1 MIAEYC
7 VEGEDSF
14 IDRLSVVEQCVA
26 HVVRDDETAADT
38 ECEKSHSDI
47 DDNSGDEEEI
57 ETGEDDDDV
66 ETNEDEELSRKLN
79 RKLDEKLEKERDEKL
94 DKVDD
99 KIIEEEEEEEEEEKW
114 GGEGEEEEWIEEEGE
129 EEEGEEE
136 VVHYHLPLH
145 ISQRYP
151 TLPQAIGDFV
161 LDYGILDPKSLE
173 FLTLPHTALSAYW
186 AAKRLS
192 IVGRHDR
199 RSYCFTHSY
208 GRLYDKSSGSV
219 FWEVCFPFFVIVLFT
234 ISFVSQ

>member
-14 IDRLSVVEQCVA
+14 IDRLRVVEQCVA

-38 ECEKSHSDI
+38 ECEKCHSDI

-66 ETNEDEELSRKLN
+66 EANEDEELSRKLN
-79 RKLDEKLEKERDEKL
+79 WKLDEKLEKERDEKL

-99 KIIEEEEEEEEEEKW
+99 KIIEEEEEEE
-114 GGEGEEEEWIEEEGE
+114 EEEGE